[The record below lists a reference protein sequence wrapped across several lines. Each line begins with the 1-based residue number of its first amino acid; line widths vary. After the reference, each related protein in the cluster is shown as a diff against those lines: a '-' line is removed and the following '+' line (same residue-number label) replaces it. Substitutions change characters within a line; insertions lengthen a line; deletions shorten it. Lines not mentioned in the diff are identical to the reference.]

1 MRTALLLILLLLS
14 GFLLLA
20 AGCTEEAIAIETTD
34 TATPPATTPA
44 GVAKPS
50 VSKYLSASVVD
61 LQKHY
66 SSPPYWDLTIRVDN
80 RGPVDAYEVVTL
92 VQLIDAE
99 DGTPGPSKT
108 QTFECITAG
117 DHKTYTF
124 KLYTDEDRQ
133 YRAEVKIISTQ
144 EDR

>member
-1 MRTALLLILLLLS
+1 MRTALLLISLLLS
-14 GFLLLA
+14 GFLLMA
-20 AGCTEEAIAIETTD
+20 AGCTEEAIAIEATD
-34 TATPPATTPA
+34 TATPQATTTPGSA
-44 GVAKPS
+44 TPS

-66 SSPPYWDLTIRVDN
+66 TSPPYWELTIRVDN
-80 RGPVDAYEVVTL
+80 RGPIDAYEVVTL

-108 QTFECITAG
+108 QTFERITEG

-124 KLYTDEDRQ
+124 KLYVEDDRA
-133 YRAEVKIISTQ
+133 YTAEVEILSTQ
-144 EDR
+144 EER